1 MFFIPFLV
9 YALLA
14 VYEFV
19 PLYKEKL
26 WSDLIL
32 NAVLWVLS
40 FTIAILLSFN
50 VSLTGPQDF
59 IKEIISFILKVGN
72 T

>member
-50 VSLTGPQDF
+50 VRLTGPQDF